1 MLALEL
7 EEGSVFLVE
16 QAGFSGSLG
25 ELAHALRSRALAPEK
40 IDIYQLVKAYLD
52 YLGSFPDDDLE
63 FATEALPRVAQVVEL
78 KLRLLLP
85 RPRDE
90 LSESPEEVMLEEAL
104 EAVALLEELEHAIA
118 FLKRRRQERRVVVP
132 ARAPRPHYPRA
143 LRPVTA
149 SLGDLARLAGRY
161 RLGGY
166 FELELAG
173 ATVASVAARL
183 LAVVRRALS
192 GGLFGLVAA
201 RGWQD
206 KALVFAGM
214 LELVREGK
222 LVARQ
227 EEPFGPI
234 TVSLPGSAS
243 AAVGPAGA
251 RALSQAGE
259 DDATAV
265 DGAAQAAAANPGPA

>member
-1 MLALEL
+1 MFALEA
-7 EEGSVFLVE
+7 EESSVFLVD
-16 QAGFSGSLG
+16 QVGFAGTLG
-25 ELAHALRSRALAPEK
+25 ELAHALRSRSLAPER
-40 IDIYQLVKAYLD
+40 IDLYQLVKAYLG
-52 YLGSFPDDDLE
+52 YLGAFSDDDLDL
-63 FATEALPRVAQVVEL
+63 ATEALPRVAQVVEL

-85 RPRDE
+85 RPREDVSDE
-90 LSESPEEVMLEEAL
+90 PEEALLEEAL

-132 ARAPRPHYPRA
+132 ARTPRPQYPRA
-143 LRPVTA
+143 LRPVRA

-183 LAVVRRALS
+183 LAAARRALT
-192 GGLFGLVAA
+192 GGLFVLVDA
-201 RGWQD
+201 RSWQERS
-206 KALVFAGM
+206 LVFAGM

-222 LVARQ
+222 IVARQ

-234 TVSLPGSAS
+234 TVTAAPDAAAGTDEPQPGSS
-243 AAVGPAGA
+243 
-251 RALSQAGE
+251 E
-259 DDATAV
+259 
-265 DGAAQAAAANPGPA
+265 GAA

>member
-1 MLALEL
+1 MFAVEV

-16 QAGFSGSLG
+16 QEGFSGSLS
-25 ELAHALRSRALAPEK
+25 ELAHALRTRALAPNR
-40 IDIYQLVKAYLD
+40 IDLFRLVKTYLE
-52 YLGSFPDDDLE
+52 YLGSFPDEELE
-63 FATEALPRVAQVVEL
+63 LATEALPRVAQVVEL

-90 LSESPEEVMLEEAL
+90 ATDEPDEVMLEEAL

-143 LRPVTA
+143 MRPLTA
-149 SLGDLARLAGRY
+149 SLGDLARLAGRC

-173 ATVASVAARL
+173 TTVASAGARL
-183 LAVVRRALS
+183 LAALRRAVS
-192 GGLFGLVAA
+192 GGLFSLVGA
-201 RGWQD
+201 RDWQERT
-206 KALVFAGM
+206 LVFAGM

-227 EEPFGPI
+227 ERPFSPI
-234 TVSLPGSAS
+234 SVSLPEAGTSSEGSGSLPTNATDS
-243 AAVGPAGA
+243 GA
-251 RALSQAGE
+251 Q
-259 DDATAV
+259 
-265 DGAAQAAAANPGPA
+265 